1 MAVCLFSTLDLL
13 LSLFLYAICKKL
25 IRGKFI
31 HFVKSVFRIIFA
43 VPFKYTWLLYVR
55 SKLGSRLQFQISA
68 DYGEFSSAEI
78 ALFECNC
85 HKCEVHHVTLRT
97 LNTEGE
103 HLSYTPNHPLREWLL
118 KRLIRTSVPR
128 EKKINTPF
136 PLRML
141 KSLSCPC
148 VIIFLLHCI
157 IIFTTDLL
165 QELMSADRELN
176 ETAVKLQ
183 LLESTRVSTAGSVV
197 PHGSSLFNFL

>member
-1 MAVCLFSTLDLL
+1 MAVCLFSTLVLL

-78 ALFECNC
+78 AWFECNC

-136 PLRML
+136 PCECWRA
-141 KSLSCPC
+141 SL
-148 VIIFLLHCI
+148 VL
-157 IIFTTDLL
+157 
-165 QELMSADRELN
+165 A
-176 ETAVKLQ
+176 
-183 LLESTRVSTAGSVV
+183 
-197 PHGSSLFNFL
+197 SLFFCYTVSLYLLLIYYRNWCPLTENWTRPLSSCNCWSQLG